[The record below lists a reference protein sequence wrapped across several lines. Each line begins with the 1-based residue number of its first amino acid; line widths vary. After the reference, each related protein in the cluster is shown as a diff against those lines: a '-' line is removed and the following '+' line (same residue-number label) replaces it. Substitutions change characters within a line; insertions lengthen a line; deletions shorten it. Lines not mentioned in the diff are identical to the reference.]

1 MPGTHIKVYKGK
13 CSMHGT
19 HNHYCTNKPIW
30 PIAVGADALTLEK
43 ELRHVSRNNILAQ
56 ALLREPVYN

>member
-1 MPGTHIKVYKGK
+1 
-13 CSMHGT
+13 MHGT
-19 HNHYCTNKPIW
+19 HNHYSTNKPIW